1 MEVGCDGGECACG
14 RPWWIALLLLLL
26 LLLYVANSQQPR
38 VVFLDVGCIIRGHKG
53 EVRVDEGLGVCEP
66 MVKKRDT
73 WRPDFSG
80 R

>member
-1 MEVGCDGGECACG
+1 VEVGCDGGECARG
-14 RPWWIALLLLLL
+14 RPWWTALLLL

-38 VVFLDVGCIIRGHKG
+38 VVFLDVACIIRGHKG
-53 EVRVDEGLGVCEP
+53 EVRVDEGLGVCET

-73 WRPDFSG
+73 WRPDYTG